1 MDNLARKWESE
12 IRSDD
17 SALPFILELQTL
29 AQNLLRTLDASG
41 VAIAHQEQEEDKGAL
56 TCIVSVGR
64 AAPPVGARLDPNS
77 GISGRCVR
85 ECRTQKSYDT
95 RLDPRV
101 EGSVCERLGIRSL
114 AAAPLLVGERCI
126 GLIEAFSAWPGHFDA
141 EKIAALEQAAQSAAL
156 LLTAQRNAYQR
167 TAQQNSPELVTGA
180 FQLPVTPLEQ
190 VQSETAAKKDPDSS
204 VEIPENSA
212 TTTEPSH
219 DQEASISHDS
229 THEERRYRPHLW
241 ALGALAAA
249 IAFLAIVALIG
260 TGGRLRARTSH
271 VNSWAAAAPKIA
283 PTQLP
288 PSNAQVSPQLA
299 GSEAN
304 APQSSTGAEAD
315 QPSDDFLLLAQR
327 AKDGDTVAQAD
338 LAQAYLT
345 GDEVAPD
352 SAKAASWYI
361 MAGQNGN
368 LEAKRKAVDV
378 TRGLTPFQIGA
389 IRFNVGKM
397 YELGIGSRQDF
408 ISAYMWFELARA
420 SGDIRASAEEI
431 PLQKKMKSVQVE
443 EARHRASSWL
453 QSHAKGRNR

>member
-12 IRSDD
+12 ARSDD
-17 SALPFILELQTL
+17 SALPLIPELQTL

-41 VAIAHQEQEEDKGAL
+41 VATAYQEQEEDKESL

-64 AAPPVGARLDPNS
+64 AAPPVGARLDLNS

-85 ECRTQKSYDT
+85 ECRTQRSYDT
-95 RLDPRV
+95 RIDPRV

-114 AAAPLLVGERCI
+114 AAVPLLVGERCI
-126 GLIEAFSAWPGHFDA
+126 GLIEAFSARPGHFDA
-141 EKIAALEQAAQSAAL
+141 EKIAAIEQAAQSAAL
-156 LLTAQRNAYQR
+156 LLTPQPSAYQR

-180 FQLPVTPLEQ
+180 FQPPVTLLEQ
-190 VQSETAAKKDPDSS
+190 VQGETADRKDPDFSA
-204 VEIPENSA
+204 EIPENSV
-212 TTTEPSH
+212 TTTKPSR
-219 DQEASISHDS
+219 DEETSISHDS
-229 THEERRYRPHLW
+229 PNEQRRSWPHQW
-241 ALGALAAA
+241 ALAAV
-249 IAFLAIVALIG
+249 IAFLAIVALIA
-260 TGGRLRARTSH
+260 TGGRLRARTSRF
-271 VNSWAAAAPKIA
+271 NSRAAAVPKIA

-288 PSNAQVSPQLA
+288 PSNGQVSPQLA
-299 GSEAN
+299 GGEAN
-304 APQSSTGAEAD
+304 APESSTGAAAD

-327 AKDGDTVAQAD
+327 AKDGDTAAQAD

-345 GDEVAPD
+345 GDEVPQD

-368 LEAKRKAVDV
+368 LEAKRKAVEV
-378 TRGLTPFQIGA
+378 TRGMAPFQIGA
-389 IRFNVGKM
+389 IRFNLGKM
-397 YELGIGSRQDF
+397 YELGIGSQQDF

-431 PLQKKMKSVQVE
+431 RLQKKMKSVQVE
-443 EARHRASSWL
+443 EARNRASSWL